1 MVNKKIKIK
10 KNIFYLNFGFT
21 LLIVYSTIAYSNYF
35 LRTEALAQK
44 DNFSMYESSFFGIK
58 MLYPQDWHRTD
69 NGNSPGANTTVVD
82 FIGPTN
88 NTDTTGDVGTT
99 SPSVNLFV
107 FKSSAN
113 ISLSDLINN
122 TLSQIESFN
131 MIPTKAI
138 HLKDNTTAYQTAYQI
153 STRYNTFEKM
163 QTFTMKNGLI
173 YVITYTATPDKY
185 LLYLP
190 TVKRM
195 IDSLTISPPIMNT
208 SIFKYKLDST
218 NQIFSLYKYFL

>member
-1 MVNKKIKIK
+1 LDSQLYIIMVNKKIKVK
-10 KNIFYLNFGFT
+10 KQNIFYLNFGFT
-21 LLIVYSTIAYSNYF
+21 LLIVCSTIAYSNYF

-44 DNFSMYESSFFGIK
+44 DNFSTYESSFFGIK
-58 MLYPQDWHRTD
+58 MLYPQDWHITGY
-69 NGNSPGANTTVVD
+69 GNSPRANTTVVE
-82 FIGPTN
+82 FIAPTN
-88 NTDTTGDVGTT
+88 NTDTTGDT
-99 SPSVNLFV
+99 PSVNLFV
-107 FKSSAN
+107 FNSSEN

-138 HLKDNTTAYQTAYQI
+138 RLKDNTTAYQTAYQI
-153 STRYNTFEKM
+153 STRSNTFEKM

-173 YVITYTATPDKY
+173 YLITYTATPDKY

-195 IDSLTISPPIMNT
+195 IDSFTISPPIMNI
-208 SIFKYKLDST
+208 SIFKYK
-218 NQIFSLYKYFL
+218 